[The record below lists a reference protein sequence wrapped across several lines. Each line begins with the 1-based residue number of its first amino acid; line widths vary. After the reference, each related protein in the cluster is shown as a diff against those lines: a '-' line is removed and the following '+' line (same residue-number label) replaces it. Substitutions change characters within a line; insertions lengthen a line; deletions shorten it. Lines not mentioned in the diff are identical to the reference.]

1 MMEYMQALMMDDV
14 LEDLT
19 DLMMDGLWAYL
30 MDY

>member
-1 MMEYMQALMMDDV
+1 MEYMQALMMDDV